1 MGIYLI
7 CYIVAFA
14 LFAALDIVWLML
26 IGSVLYR
33 PVLGDMLAPTVRVM
47 PALAFYLLYPVGL
60 VVFSIAPALKSG
72 SLVDALLLGALLGG
86 TTYATYDLTNF
97 ATLRNWT
104 LQLTVIDIL
113 YGCIVVGGVAG
124 LAYLIA
130 PPIADW
136 LFSIKH

>member
-1 MGIYLI
+1 MGIYLT

-33 PVLGDMLAPTVRVM
+33 PVLGDVLAPTVRVM
-47 PALAFYLLYPVGL
+47 PAVAFYLLYPVGL
-60 VVFSIAPALKSG
+60 VVFAIAPALKSG

-86 TTYATYDLTNF
+86 ITYATYDLTNF

-113 YGCIVVGGVAG
+113 YGCIVAGGVAG

-130 PPIADW
+130 PPIAEW
-136 LFSIKH
+136 LFGIKH

>member
-136 LFSIKH
+136 LFGIKH

>member
-1 MGIYLI
+1 MGIYFT
-7 CYIVAFA
+7 CYVIAFV
-14 LFAALDIVWLML
+14 LFAALDIAWLTL
-26 IGSVLYR
+26 VGSVLYR
-33 PVLGDMLAPTVRVM
+33 PILGDVLAPTVRVI

-60 VVFSIAPALKSG
+60 VVFAIAPALKSG

-86 TTYATYDLTNF
+86 ITYATYDLTNF

-113 YGCIVVGGVAG
+113 YGCIVAGGVAG

-130 PPIADW
+130 PQIADW
-136 LFSIKH
+136 LFGIKH